1 MKSITKDLEGIS
13 RRGQSNGCEASQVEA
28 RAIDVSAMLEE
39 MASRLAKDL
48 CDASHQAKT
57 LEHRL
62 VSKTDE
68 RLCRDS
74 DMGKLGKPNSS
85 REITGAVIHAVWRGS
100 KKRCMTR

>member
-1 MKSITKDLEGIS
+1 MEGIS
-13 RRGQSNGCEASQVEA
+13 RRGQSHGCEASQVEA

-48 CDASHQAKT
+48 YDASHQAKT

-68 RLCRDS
+68 RLCRAS
-74 DMGKLGKPNSS
+74 DMGRLGEPTLS
-85 REITGAVIHAVWRGS
+85 REIMGVAMHTVWRGS
-100 KKRCMTR
+100 RKRA

>member
-1 MKSITKDLEGIS
+1 M
-13 RRGQSNGCEASQVEA
+13 EA

-39 MASRLAKDL
+39 MASRLVKDL

-68 RLCRDS
+68 RLCRDL
-74 DMGKLGKPNSS
+74 DLGRLGEPNLS
-85 REITGAVIHAVWRGS
+85 REMTWVAIHAV
-100 KKRCMTR
+100 